1 MQVCLSSFCLNW
13 NNGDNRNFKISKV
26 VVFLSNRMI
35 VGKIHIRPRNFANSE
50 GIGTWIFRKLSIN
63 KVGMKSDQNFR
74 QIMSEVKKLINKGI
88 VINIAHEEGE
98 LISPIFL
105 RSKPDWT
112 NQVVLN
118 LKDLN

>member
-1 MQVCLSSFCLNW
+1 
-13 NNGDNRNFKISKV
+13 
-26 VVFLSNRMI
+26 
-35 VGKIHIRPRNFANSE
+35 
-50 GIGTWIFRKLSIN
+50 
-63 KVGMKSDQNFR
+63 MKSDQNFR